1 MIESLNLELNRRRIL
16 MLVSFALATILLI
29 PAGQWVVGLPFVVA
43 ATWLIATDEE
53 PKLRRRMVIL
63 LGCVL
68 ILGLCDI
75 NPGLSN
81 ENFLKLGIPFT
92 LVIVLPSLIQ
102 HFGDRGVGRGPGI
115 IRYRFW
121 PVHWRK
127 HDIIYTVLSIPL
139 AWIILKSY
147 EWGNRT
153 FLNDELFR
161 HWLLPAEP
169 DPAIIKRLFAGINL
183 VGIWDEL
190 FFVNTAF
197 ALLRSLFNFRVANTM
212 QAILYTAVLYDMA
225 FTGCGIFIVFFFAW
239 TQGSMFEKSESL
251 LWVLIV
257 HLIVDYF
264 LVAFI
269 VQAYYPDYGLDFL
282 WRKGF

>member
-1 MIESLNLELNRRRIL
+1 MIDSLNLELGRRRIL

-29 PAGQWVVGLPFVVA
+29 PAHQWAAGLLFAVL

-53 PKLRRRMVIL
+53 PRLRRRMAIL
-63 LGCVL
+63 LGCVVV
-68 ILGLCDI
+68 LGLCDI

-81 ENFLKLGIPFT
+81 ENFLKLGLPFT

-102 HFGDRGVGRGPGI
+102 HFGDRGI

-127 HDIIYTVLSIPL
+127 HDIIYTILSIPL
-139 AWIILKSY
+139 AWVILRSY

-169 DPAIIKRLFAGINL
+169 DPAIIKRLFVGINL

-197 ALLRSLFNFRVANTM
+197 ALLRSLFAFRVANTV

-225 FTGCGIFIVFFFAW
+225 FTGCGLFIVFFFAW

-251 LWVLIV
+251 LWVLVV

-269 VQAYYPDYGLDFL
+269 VQTYYPDYGLDFL

>member
-1 MIESLNLELNRRRIL
+1 MIESLNLELSRRRIL
-16 MLVSFALATILLI
+16 MLVFFALATILLI

-43 ATWLIATDEE
+43 ASWLIATDEE

-102 HFGDRGVGRGPGI
+102 HFGDRGI

-127 HDIIYTVLSIPL
+127 HDVIYTILSIPL
-139 AWIILKSY
+139 AWCVLKGY

-153 FLNDELFR
+153 FFDDELFR
-161 HWLLPAEP
+161 FSVATHEP
-169 DPAIIKRLFAGINL
+169 
-183 VGIWDEL
+183 
-190 FFVNTAF
+190 
-197 ALLRSLFNFRVANTM
+197 
-212 QAILYTAVLYDMA
+212 
-225 FTGCGIFIVFFFAW
+225 
-239 TQGSMFEKSESL
+239 
-251 LWVLIV
+251 
-257 HLIVDYF
+257 
-264 LVAFI
+264 
-269 VQAYYPDYGLDFL
+269 
-282 WRKGF
+282 

>member
-1 MIESLNLELNRRRIL
+1 

-251 LWVLIV
+251 LWVLLV